1 MSVTRI
7 RGKVRTPCIRRRV
20 PPWQRSPR
28 ARPSSVEGKRS
39 HDVGHLSVHV
49 HPIRFQPR
57 VPERLGRRG
66 GVPIVERVERVDQS
80 LVRPV
85 DMLRPDVL
93 GSGAILVIN

>member
-1 MSVTRI
+1 V
-7 RGKVRTPCIRRRV
+7 
-20 PPWQRSPR
+20 
-28 ARPSSVEGKRS
+28 A
-39 HDVGHLSVHV
+39 
-49 HPIRFQPR
+49 
-57 VPERLGRRG
+57 ERLGRRG